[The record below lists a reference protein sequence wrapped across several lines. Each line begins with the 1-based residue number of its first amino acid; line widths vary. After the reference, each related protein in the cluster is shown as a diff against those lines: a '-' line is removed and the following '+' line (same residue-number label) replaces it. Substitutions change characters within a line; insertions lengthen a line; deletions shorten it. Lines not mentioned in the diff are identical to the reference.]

1 MTDARAQFVDVEVL
15 QARRPQTMPQT
26 RWPVQSVHVVG
37 CVLSKSIQ
45 GRCVSTLETQHPHGH
60 VHGAVRRLCT
70 PHKVTGTT
78 VSRI

>member
-37 CVLSKSIQ
+37 CELSKSIQ
-45 GRCVSTLETQHPHGH
+45 GRCVSTLETHT
-60 VHGAVRRLCT
+60 ATFTVRCGGCAHDR
-70 PHKVTGTT
+70 
-78 VSRI
+78 